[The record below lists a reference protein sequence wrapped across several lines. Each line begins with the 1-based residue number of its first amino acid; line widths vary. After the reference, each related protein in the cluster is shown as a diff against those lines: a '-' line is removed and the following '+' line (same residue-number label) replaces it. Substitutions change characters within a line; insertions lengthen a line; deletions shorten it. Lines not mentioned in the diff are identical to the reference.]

1 MPLSAAST
9 RRWFRAVRA
18 GCEAASSMT
27 PIWATGSRSSV
38 YGRPWMVAVPEV
50 GVTRPTSERRVVVL
64 PDPLG
69 PRKPT
74 TFPSSMSKLRSSTAR
89 TGPKSFVRF

>member
-1 MPLSAAST
+1 
-9 RRWFRAVRA
+9 
-18 GCEAASSMT
+18 
-27 PIWATGSRSSV
+27 
-38 YGRPWMVAVPEV
+38 MVALPVV

-64 PDPLG
+64 PEPLG

-74 TFPSSMSKLRSSTAR
+74 TLPSSMSKLRSSTAR